1 MKPSII
7 FLLLIQI
14 LNWELSKSNLNNVS
28 AIRFINSALA
38 WDLLTD
44 PTISAS
50 ACVKDF
56 SFIFLVSKNLK
67 MLGKFYKK
75 IP

>member
-14 LNWELSKSNLNNVS
+14 LNWELSKFNLHNVS
-28 AIRFINSALA
+28 PIRLINSELA
-38 WDLLTD
+38 WDLLTA

-56 SFIFLVSKNLK
+56 SFIFFESN
-67 MLGKFYKK
+67 FSFRATES
-75 IP
+75 I